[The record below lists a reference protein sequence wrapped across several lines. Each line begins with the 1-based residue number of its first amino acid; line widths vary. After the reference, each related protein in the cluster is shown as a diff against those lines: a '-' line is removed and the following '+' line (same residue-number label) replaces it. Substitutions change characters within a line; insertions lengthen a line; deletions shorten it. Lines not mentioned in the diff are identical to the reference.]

1 MVLVEEEEEEEEEE
15 VEEEEN
21 EEAEEGEEDDDD
33 DENGR
38 DTSCNSDGGA
48 GLDDRVGASAATVAE
63 HIVSMTSEAFLNPLS
78 AQSRRFAHL
87 SMYFR
92 RGEPGPKCERSKTE
106 SCV

>member
-1 MVLVEEEEEEEEEE
+1 MVLVEEEEEE
-15 VEEEEN
+15 VDEEEN
-21 EEAEEGEEDDDD
+21 EEAVEGEEEEDDDD

-63 HIVSMTSEAFLNPLS
+63 HIASMTSEAFLNPLS